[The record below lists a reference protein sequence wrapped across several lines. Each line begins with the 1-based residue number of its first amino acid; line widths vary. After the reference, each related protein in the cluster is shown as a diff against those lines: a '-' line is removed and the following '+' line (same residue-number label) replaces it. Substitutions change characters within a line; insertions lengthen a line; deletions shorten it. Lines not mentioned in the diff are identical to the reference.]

1 MSENK
6 ENIEN
11 TEKDIDG
18 NNGNESKPVKK
29 RPTLEM
35 LEAELK
41 KEQNKSFEQYLVS
54 VDSVCKI
61 IPEQYSQNG
70 YDLFRKLSN
79 IAHGNSD
86 EETAL
91 KEYAALK
98 CLITAIIE
106 NVKKKQAEI
115 KNNQEIQRALI
126 EIGFAER
133 GTNNG

>member
-1 MSENK
+1 M
-6 ENIEN
+6 
-11 TEKDIDG
+11 
-18 NNGNESKPVKK
+18 
-29 RPTLEM
+29 
-35 LEAELK
+35 
-41 KEQNKSFEQYLVS
+41 
-54 VDSVCKI
+54 
-61 IPEQYSQNG
+61 
-70 YDLFRKLSN
+70 SN

-133 GTNNG
+133 GANNG